1 MEIRGMIFLACPPV
15 YTLPGTWND
24 PDKIAKC
31 NETLIPHLT
40 LNPNYTFG
48 ISIAVITILLA
59 GYGVYKGFFANKGL
73 TVLGMIMKIDTQGM
87 SYGTGKGNGKSIEEQ
102 RAALP
107 DVEPKKINLISD
119 ALKDEL
125 KQLINEVLDERKYII
140 MQEERN
146 D

>member
-1 MEIRGMIFLACPPV
+1 
-15 YTLPGTWND
+15 
-24 PDKIAKC
+24 
-31 NETLIPHLT
+31 
-40 LNPNYTFG
+40 
-48 ISIAVITILLA
+48 
-59 GYGVYKGFFANKGL
+59 
-73 TVLGMIMKIDTQGM
+73 MKIDTQGM

-102 RAALP
+102 RDALP